1 MKEGSMFNF
10 LLLKSDLCRDNT
22 MDNVTLIIDIMIGG
36 SQEGDV

>member
-1 MKEGSMFNF
+1 MFNF

-22 MDNVTLIIDIMIGG
+22 MDNMTLITDFMIG